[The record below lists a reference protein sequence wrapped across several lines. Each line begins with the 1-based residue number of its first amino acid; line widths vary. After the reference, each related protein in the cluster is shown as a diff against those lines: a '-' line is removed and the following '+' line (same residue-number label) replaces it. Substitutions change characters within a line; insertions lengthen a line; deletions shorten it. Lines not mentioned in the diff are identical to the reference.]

1 MKLRCC
7 QYVMVA
13 VTSSWAID
21 AFCAANLSLER
32 FKGDRP
38 SARCGGLKDG
48 RLSFTE
54 GSENHVMVSM
64 LQEHVSQQRK
74 EYEEKLAAEVGLRES
89 TSAEAQ
95 AAIAKLEKELQEAR
109 DALATQQTAR
119 GGVPDT
125 LTVATYRQA
134 G

>member
-1 MKLRCC
+1 
-7 QYVMVA
+7 
-13 VTSSWAID
+13 
-21 AFCAANLSLER
+21 
-32 FKGDRP
+32 
-38 SARCGGLKDG
+38 
-48 RLSFTE
+48 
-54 GSENHVMVSM
+54 MVSM

-89 TSAEAQ
+89 TAADAQ

-109 DALATQQTAR
+109 DALATQQIAR